1 MGLQYG
7 QNPGNIT
14 VRGTGSNLLFD
25 PIGLVDERN
34 VGLQVPSGKT
44 LALVGGNVIVEGGN
58 LTAGGGRIEVG
69 SVGSNS
75 NVGLTPGNDIWELGY
90 EAVDNFQ
97 NIEFS
102 QVASADVS
110 SANPGSINLVGNSII
125 FSEGRS

>member
-1 MGLQYG
+1 MVLFFGSTADSINFTDGSIFSALNPQEQPLLTISTPLGLQYG
-7 QNPGNIT
+7 QNPGSII
-14 VRGTGSNLLFD
+14 VKGTGSNLLFD

-75 NVGLTPGNDIWELGY
+75 NVSLTPGSDIWK
-90 EAVDNFQ
+90 
-97 NIEFS
+97 
-102 QVASADVS
+102 
-110 SANPGSINLVGNSII
+110 
-125 FSEGRS
+125 